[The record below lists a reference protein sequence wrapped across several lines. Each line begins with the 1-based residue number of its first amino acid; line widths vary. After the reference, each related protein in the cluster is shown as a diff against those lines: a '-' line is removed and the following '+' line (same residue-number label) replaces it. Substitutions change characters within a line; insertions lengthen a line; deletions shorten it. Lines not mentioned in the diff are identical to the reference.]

1 MTFTT
6 LSFALFFVAIFIPAI
21 FLKSRVRIYKVYL
34 LLVSAA
40 FYFLIKPEFLAILA
54 ISILVN
60 YFFNYLLSKH
70 LNGNKTIFVFA
81 IIANLIFLGVF
92 KYYNFFIDAFLNIT
106 KSLNIPSTL
115 GVIQI
120 LAPAGISFFTF
131 KSISHLFDVNR
142 GELKKFSLID
152 FANFVS
158 FFPQIASGPL
168 VRAAVFYE
176 DLNSSRKYKY
186 NLGEVTGL
194 FIGGLFKKYVIS
206 SFLFIVLDGPF
217 TSPANYNS
225 LELFIAMLGY
235 ACLIFVDFSGYS
247 DMANSVSMLL
257 GFKPVINFNL
267 PYSSESLKEFWRK
280 WHISLSEWLK
290 DYLYIPLG
298 GNRKGE
304 IRKYI
309 NLFLTMLIGGFW
321 HGAGIN
327 FIIWGGIH
335 GIGLAWS
342 HFITWLF
349 DFKENKLIKY
359 TGVITTFIFV
369 AIAWIFFNTKSV
381 DIALQFIGQMFSFTD
396 MNATGKIVSQSNLI
410 DPVVILVIVG
420 VLLWNFF
427 GDKISKFGVW
437 LLSRNI
443 VITFILTA
451 IAIGLIL
458 KFGPTTVPPFIYMS
472 F

>member
-6 LSFALFFVAIFIPAI
+6 LSFAIFFVIAFIPAI

-34 LLVSAA
+34 LLVSAV

-54 ISILVN
+54 ISIVIN
-60 YFFNYLLSKH
+60 YAFNVLISRN
-70 LNGNKTIFVFA
+70 LNGKKGIFVFA
-81 IIANLIFLGVF
+81 IIINLIFLGVF
-92 KYYNFFIDAFLNIT
+92 KYYNFFIDSFLNIT
-106 KSLNIPSTL
+106 KALNIPSTL

-131 KSISHLFDVNR
+131 KAISHLFDVHR
-142 GELKKFSLID
+142 GDLKKFNLLD
-152 FANFVS
+152 YANFIS

-168 VRAAVFYE
+168 VRADVFYE
-176 DLNSSRKYKY
+176 DLNSSHKYKY
-186 NLGEVTGL
+186 NIGEVTGL
-194 FIGGLFKKYVIS
+194 FIGGLFKKYVIA
-206 SFLFIVLDGPF
+206 SFLFIILDGPF

-247 DMANSVSMLL
+247 DMANSVTMLL
-257 GFKPVINFNL
+257 GFKPVINFKL
-267 PYSSESLKEFWRK
+267 PYSSESLKEFWRR

-298 GNRKGE
+298 GSRKGE
-304 IRKYI
+304 VRKYI

-342 HFITWLF
+342 HFVTWLF
-349 DFKENKLIKY
+349 DFKENKLIRFI
-359 TGVITTFIFV
+359 GVITTFSFV
-369 AIAWIFFNTKSV
+369 SIAWIFFNTKTSE
-381 DIALQFIGQMFSFTD
+381 IALQFIGQMFSFTD
-396 MNATGKIVSQSNLI
+396 MNATGKVVTQSNLI
-410 DPVVILVIVG
+410 DPLVILVIVG
-420 VLLWNFF
+420 VLLWNLV
-427 GDKISKFGVW
+427 GDKISKVGVW
-437 LLSRNI
+437 VLSRNI
-443 VITFILTA
+443 IITFILTA
-451 IAIGLIL
+451 AAIGLIL
-458 KFGPTTVPPFIYMS
+458 KFGPTTVPPFIY
-472 F
+472 FNF